1 MRRAMNIDRL
11 RSSFELVVSRDALVI
26 ERFYEILFQRYPQA
40 QSLFGR
46 NSRQAQAQ
54 MLTSALVS
62 VLDKIEDASWLE
74 STLGPLG
81 AKHVG
86 YGVTEEMYDW
96 VGECL
101 LAALEEVAAGDWS
114 PELAA
119 DWSAAYGAVA
129 SLMKKGAADA
139 AAAA

>member
-1 MRRAMNIDRL
+1 MNIDRL
-11 RSSFELVVSRDALVI
+11 RSSFDLVVSRDALVI
-26 ERFYEILFQRYPQA
+26 ERFYAILFELYPQA
-40 QSLFGR
+40 KGLFGR
-46 NSRQAQAQ
+46 NTQKAQAA

-86 YGVTEEMYDW
+86 YGVTDEMYDW

-101 LAALEEVAAGDWS
+101 LAALAETAGDDWS

-119 DWSAAYGAVA
+119 DWTAAYAAVA
-129 SLMKKGAADA
+129 GLMKKGAAQA
-139 AAAA
+139 AVAA